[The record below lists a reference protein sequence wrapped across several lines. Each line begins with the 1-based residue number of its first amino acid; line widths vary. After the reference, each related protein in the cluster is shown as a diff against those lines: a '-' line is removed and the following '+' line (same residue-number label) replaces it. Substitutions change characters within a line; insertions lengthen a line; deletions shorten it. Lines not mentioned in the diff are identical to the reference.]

1 MAYESVRISR
11 WSDDHAH
18 KSSLEAAAEAAA
30 KVNAMLIAKGKLK
43 PSQLSQQQGL
53 KPKNTSQPGSL
64 IVAEVEINDVPI
76 GCRNMLTRGATQ
88 EEISKLSG
96 SAVSTRGRYLS
107 PEEKMRNMGDRPL
120 YLCVQGATQES
131 VDIAVGRINEIIL
144 NGMKSKGSRFTP
156 ITRPMTPMHRP
167 MMNQPPPLMS
177 LETQPPP
184 VTAGVPV
191 VQEKLYIG
199 LEHAPPNFDVKNK
212 ILGPMGSYLNHIQAE
227 TGAKVTLR
235 GKGSGFLELVSGRE
249 AFEPMHIHIQHGLIF
264 GLQNAKQLAENLIQT
279 VQQDYA
285 QFQQAL
291 VALPPS
297 LSPATATL
305 LAGLQQSAPA
315 GILSQPAMGA
325 LSAVTQTIPLQ
336 HQPGFPLTSM
346 PAINQPVMTN
356 VVFSSSPVL
365 TSNNPGSTI
374 TGPHPQQ
381 VLVQT
386 QVPPPPPHAVP
397 HLGHPHLIQTNPP
410 PTSSPQ
416 PMMTTVQ
423 PELVPT
429 SVPLWGSPS
438 PAGIPAQQIL
448 QQIPMSVG
456 PPANNYGPPISSA
469 YHPMSTT
476 LGPVTSAYAPLVS
489 VPIARV
495 SSPVTVTCTSSGY
508 SYGGPLKEESKRRFT
523 EEKPDDKVP
532 ENLLGYEHGPPHLT
546 NLVVQGPPPVQ
557 SQSPSQGQ
565 LVQSPSQGQQLVQA
579 PITHVI
585 QALPP
590 TQIIHGP
597 PPSQIVQ
604 APPPGFQAPPPHL
617 IHGPPPPGQFAAP
630 YHLGPPPVVSEGV
643 PVMSQSTQP
652 PLGSPVYSV
661 HTSISEEGRVTHTYT
676 VQSSSGG
683 LATPPQELSSDPDK
697 KLMPPPAL
705 PAGVKRPSSD
715 KLTESPERKSRKD
728 SDDEDEEV
736 KSSLRQQHK
745 EAKKYQYNQYSSTP
759 QLYGQLPPGEQMPQ
773 YRGDSSPGQQFEQT
787 QQPPPQFLPPGQVV
801 PLPQPTDTPQGSENL
816 APPGLPQQIIIQQS
830 PQLTDQP
837 PPPTY
842 QQPVYS
848 APGSQTPPPPPPW
861 TTEPPP
867 VSAASPGPAQ
877 PMLPQQITMSSP
889 HRVNPP
895 DQRLMSEEHRIYG
908 EAIPPPPPN
917 FQAGP
922 PPPGST
928 PQIIVPPHL
937 PPPTQT
943 IMSIPQFNGQPPP
956 FPGQPPPPGGYQYP
970 TGPPLTMSY
979 W

>member
-1 MAYESVRISR
+1 MRLMAYESVRVSR

-53 KPKNTSQPGSL
+53 KPKSTSQPGSL

-107 PEEKMRNMGDRPL
+107 PEEKMRNLGDRPL
-120 YLCVQGATQES
+120 YLCVQGSTQES

-156 ITRPMTPMHRP
+156 ITRPVAPIQRP
-167 MMNQPPPLMS
+167 MLSQPPPLMS

-184 VTAGVPV
+184 IPSGVPV
-191 VQEKLYIG
+191 LQEKLYIG

-212 ILGPMGSYLNHIQAE
+212 MLGPMGSFLNHIQTE

-235 GKGSGFLELVSGRE
+235 GKGSGFLEPLSGRE
-249 AFEPMHIHIQHGLIF
+249 AFEPMHVHIQHGLLV

-291 VALPPS
+291 VAMPPT
-297 LSPATATL
+297 LSPATATI
-305 LAGLQQSAPA
+305 LAGLQQSTPG
-315 GILSQPAMGA
+315 GIFSHPTLGA
-325 LSAVTQTIPLQ
+325 LSGVTQALSLQ
-336 HQPGFPLTSM
+336 PQPGLQPLNSM

-356 VVFSSSPVL
+356 VVLSSSPVL
-365 TSNNPGSTI
+365 TSNNPVGSSI
-374 TGPHPQQ
+374 AGPHPQQ
-381 VLVQT
+381 VIVQT
-386 QVPPPPPHAVP
+386 QVPPPHAVP
-397 HLGHPHLIQTNPP
+397 HLGPQHLYPGNPP
-410 PTSSPQ
+410 PASSPQ
-416 PMMTTVQ
+416 PLMTTVQ
-423 PELVPT
+423 PELVPA
-429 SVPLWGSPS
+429 SLPMWGSPA
-438 PAGIPAQQIL
+438 PAGMPAQQII

-456 PPANNYGPPISSA
+456 APVSSYGPPISSA
-469 YHPMSTT
+469 YPSFSTS
-476 LGPVTSAYAPLVS
+476 LGPSTSTYAPISS
-489 VPIARV
+489 VPLARV
-495 SSPVTVTCTSSGY
+495 SSPVAVTSSTTSGY
-508 SYGGPLKEESKRRFT
+508 SYNGPLKEENKRRFT
-523 EEKPDDKVP
+523 EEKPEEKVP

-565 LVQSPSQGQQLVQA
+565 LVQA
-579 PITHVI
+579 PVTHVI
-585 QALPP
+585 QTVTP
-590 TQIIHGP
+590 TQVIHGP
-597 PPSQIVQ
+597 PPAQIVQ
-604 APPPGFQAPPPHL
+604 GPPPGYQAPPPHF
-617 IHGPPPPGQFAAP
+617 IHGPPPPGQIPAP
-630 YHLGPPPVVSEGV
+630 YQLGAPPTVSEGV

-676 VQSSSGG
+676 VQSNTGG
-683 LATPPQELSSDPDK
+683 LASPPQESVNETDK

-705 PAGVKRPSSD
+705 PTGVKRSASD
-715 KLTESPERKSRKD
+715 SLTESPERKSRKD

-736 KSSLRQQHK
+736 KSSMRQQHK

-759 QLYGQLPPGEQMPQ
+759 QLYGQPPPPEQLTTSVQ
-773 YRGDSSPGQQFEQT
+773 YRGDTSPGHQFEQA

-801 PLPQPTDTPQGSENL
+801 SLPQPTETSPGSESL
-816 APPGLPQQIIIQQS
+816 GQPGLQQQIIIQQP
-830 PQLTDQP
+830 PQLPGHPQSP
-837 PPPTY
+837 AF
-842 QQPVYS
+842 QQPMYS
-848 APGSQTPPPPPPW
+848 ASGSHSPTPPPPWNP
-861 TTEPPP
+861 EPPP
-867 VSAASPGPAQ
+867 VSGPSPGPAQ
-877 PMLPQQITMSSP
+877 PMLPQQITLSAP
-889 HRVNPP
+889 HRVNPQE
-895 DQRLMSEEHRIYG
+895 QRLMTEEHRIYG

-928 PQIIVPPHL
+928 PQLIVPPHL

-943 IMSIPQFNGQPPP
+943 IVSIPQFNGQPPP
-956 FPGQPPPPGGYQYP
+956 FPGQPPPQGGYQYP